1 MVEFH
6 IYNLQQKRTM
16 KLYELKAIAQR
27 LSTFTFI
34 SRARRIEDNTIE
46 LTFKEM
52 NNTSNSSLSMSY
64 FFNMTRGHSFIYKA
78 PTQRP
83 LQGYN
88 APFDTLLHALL
99 SGSKLLSVDVPN
111 NDRMLRFTIAP
122 KSSYKDKIIYLQLE
136 FTGKNTN
143 AILLDDNEVIIEALR
158 HIDADSSFR
167 VIRPGVELL
176 DIPPRRV
183 LHEDS
188 FSDSL
193 HKPMGKSHDNTFNN
207 QNNKDG
213 VVMAQDPTDIDQL
226 LEEKYIQIQQQR
238 LQALKKQKLSTVS
251 KKIKKLSQLL
261 NKLPNKEKLELQSK
275 KYNHT
280 GNLILSNLY
289 QIKPYDTKLKT
300 YDFEGN
306 KITIS
311 LPKDIKVNRMPEYY
325 FNLSKRARAKAKNIH
340 IEKENLS
347 SKIDFY
353 ENIYYALKQ
362 ANTPYDLE
370 LLVPKRAK
378 SLRKKEKLREGEL
391 FWIEDYKV
399 MVGRNSNEN
408 QKLLSLAKSNDIWM
422 HTREIPGSHV
432 IIRTDKQNLPESVLH
447 AAAKLCVDFST
458 THPGNYLVDYTKR
471 KFVKVQEGSNVEYD
485 KYQTIP
491 VLKEGVEIRV

>member
-1 MVEFH
+1 
-6 IYNLQQKRTM
+6 M
-16 KLYELKAIAQR
+16 KLYELKAIAKR
-27 LSTFTFI
+27 LNDFTFI

-46 LTFKEM
+46 IMFDKSE
-52 NNTSNSSLSMSY
+52 SY

-78 PTQRP
+78 PSQRP

-99 SGSKLLSVDVPN
+99 SGSKLLGVEVPDD
-111 NDRMLRFTIAP
+111 DRILRFTIAP

-167 VIRPGVELL
+167 VVRPGMELL
-176 DIPPRRV
+176 ALPDFERKEETQQI
-183 LHEDS
+183 D
-188 FSDSL
+188 
-193 HKPMGKSHDNTFNN
+193 
-207 QNNKDG
+207 
-213 VVMAQDPTDIDQL
+213 DIDAY
-226 LEEKYIQIQQQR
+226 LENKFTEIQAHKLR
-238 LQALKKQKLSTVS
+238 ELKKQKLSTVA
-251 KKIKKLSQLL
+251 KKIKKFAQLL
-261 NKLPNKEKLELQSK
+261 NKLPNKEKLEAQAK
-275 KYNHT
+275 EHNNI
-280 GNLILSNLY
+280 GNLILANLY

-300 YDFEGN
+300 YDFEG
-306 KITIS
+306 KEIS
-311 LPKDIKVNRMPEYY
+311 IPLPKDVKVNRMSDYY
-325 FNLSKRARAKAKNIH
+325 FNLSKRAKAKAKNVH

-347 SKIDFY
+347 SKKAFY
-353 ENIYYALKQ
+353 ENIYYALEQ
-362 ANTPYDLE
+362 ATAPYELE

-399 MVGRNSNEN
+399 MVGRNSGEN

-471 KFVKVQEGSNVEYD
+471 KFVKIQEGSSVEYD
-485 KYQTIP
+485 KYQTLSI
-491 VLKEGVEIRV
+491 VKEGVEIRV

>member
-1 MVEFH
+1 
-6 IYNLQQKRTM
+6 M
-16 KLYELKAIAQR
+16 KLYELKAIANQ
-27 LSTFTFI
+27 LNNFTFI
-34 SRARRIEDNTIE
+34 SRARRIEDNTLEIM
-46 LTFKEM
+46 FDKKE
-52 NNTSNSSLSMSY
+52 SY

-78 PTQRP
+78 PSQRP

-88 APFDTLLHALL
+88 APFDTLLHSLL

-111 NDRMLRFTIAP
+111 GDRILRFTIAP

-143 AILLDDNEVIIEALR
+143 AILIDDNEVIIEALR

-167 VIRPGVELL
+167 VIRPGMELL
-176 DIPPRRV
+176 PIPP
-183 LHEDS
+183 
-188 FSDSL
+188 FSRTEETK
-193 HKPMGKSHDNTFNN
+193 HIE
-207 QNNKDG
+207 
-213 VVMAQDPTDIDQL
+213 DIDAY
-226 LEEKYIQIQQQR
+226 LEEKFSDV
-238 LQALKKQKLSTVS
+238 QAKKLLELKKQKLSTVS
-251 KKIKKLSQLL
+251 KKIKKFAQLL
-261 NKLPNKEKLELQSK
+261 KKLPNKAKLATQASEFK
-275 KYNHT
+275 DM

-300 YDFEGN
+300 YDFEG
-306 KITIS
+306 KEVTIS
-311 LPKDIKVNRMPEYY
+311 LPKDVKVNRMSDHY
-325 FNLSKRARAKAKNIH
+325 FNLSKRAKAKAKNVH
-340 IEKENLS
+340 IEQENLS
-347 SKIDFY
+347 SKMAFY
-353 ENIYYALKQ
+353 ENIYYALEQ
-362 ANTPYDLE
+362 ANTPYELE

-432 IIRTDKQNLPESVLH
+432 IIRTDKQNLPESVLN

-458 THPGNYLVDYTKR
+458 NHPGNYLVDYTKR